1 MKMQQKLILAI
12 AVSVILPTF
21 LIAWV
26 SISKTTSQSK
36 DNFISATQNEIRQ
49 VDNSFNV
56 FFDQVKSNTKF
67 LSQHPTVLAVPD
79 EASTYFGAEQMMD
92 PANAHPAE
100 AEIFDLYRQFS
111 QTHEEL
117 LYVYLGSPLG
127 GFIQY
132 PAETIGDYDP
142 RKRPW
147 YQQGMSNQNEAGITD
162 AYQGVTGGPM
172 VSVMYPIKGSGGRP
186 IGIQSMDVSLSTLTD
201 ILKAIKLGETG
212 YLLLIEENN
221 NGDLIVLADPKSP
234 NNNFKKATDI
244 SSPLYKDLIINLNKS
259 DNANF
264 KTKHLDE
271 TVRVTTY
278 KSKELGWHFI
288 GVINNSEILA
298 PAWSMTF
305 FIVVLSLVMV
315 IAFIIFGIYQ
325 SKRLVAPILVV
336 SKGLKDIANGEGD
349 LTQRLEITS
358 NDETGDLA
366 KWFNQFLDSIRSLVQ
381 DIKNDSQLLADKSNQ
396 IGRNVEQI
404 KDASHEQEKAIE
416 DSSHGTSAMASTSKE
431 VASNCSSTLEMVS
444 NAETSAQDGT
454 KIIGAMVNDVTKLSG
469 TISESASAMKEL
481 ESESSNITQIL
492 SVIRGI
498 AEQTNLLAL
507 NAAIEAARAGEQGR
521 GFAVVA
527 DEVRT
532 LAKRSH
538 DATEEI
544 DTMLNNLVDKTR
556 FVSGKMSSSL
566 EQSEQATSQ
575 SSHANQSFEDISQ
588 AVAQIRTRLD
598 EIAGAAETQNQSSQ
612 MIDRNITEIGNSV
625 TGIADSSDTLANNAS
640 ELMHLSS
647 ELNGLVGKFKVD

>member
-1 MKMQQKLILAI
+1 MKMQQKLIMAI
-12 AVSVILPTF
+12 AVSVILPTVI
-21 LIAWV
+21 IAWV

-36 DNFISATQNEIRQ
+36 QNFINATQNEIRQ
-49 VDNSFNV
+49 VDKSFNL
-56 FFDQVKSNTKF
+56 FFDQVKANARF
-67 LSQHPTVLAVPD
+67 LAGHPTVKAVPA
-79 EASTYFGAEQMMD
+79 ETSTYFGDERMMD
-92 PANAHPAE
+92 PTNAHPAE
-100 AEIFDLYRQFS
+100 AEIFDLYRQFGD
-111 QTHEEL
+111 THEEL
-117 LYVYLGSPLG
+117 LYVYLGSPTG

-132 PAETIGDYDP
+132 PAEAIGGYDP

-147 YQQGMSNQNEAGITD
+147 YQMGMNNPNQTGITD
-162 AYQGVTGGPM
+162 AYQGQTGGPM
-172 VSVMYPIKGSGGRP
+172 VSVMYTISNDFGQA
-186 IGIQSMDVSLSTLTD
+186 IGVQSMDVSLSTLTD
-201 ILKAIKLGETG
+201 IVKSIKLGESG
-212 YLLLIEENN
+212 YLILVDD
-221 NGDLIVLADPKSP
+221 NGVVLADSKSP
-234 NNNFKKATDI
+234 HNNFKKVNQI
-244 SSPLYKDLIINLNKS
+244 SSPFYEELAKRINSKNS
-259 DNANF
+259 SNF
-264 KTKHLDE
+264 ETEHMDE
-271 TVRVTTY
+271 DVQVTTY
-278 KSKELGWHFI
+278 FSEQLNWHFI
-288 GVINNSEILA
+288 GIIDNDEILK
-298 PAWSMTF
+298 PAWSMSRM
-305 FIVVLSLVMV
+305 IIILAVLMVGGLVSWGV
-315 IAFIIFGIYQ
+315 YH
-325 SKRLVAPILVV
+325 SRRLVAPILVV

-349 LTQRLEITS
+349 LTQRLDVTS
-358 NDETGDLA
+358 NDESGDLA

-381 DIKNDSQLLADKSNQ
+381 DIKNDSQLLADKSHQ
-396 IGRNVEQI
+396 IGSNVEQI

-416 DSSHGTSAMASTSKE
+416 DSAAGTSAMASTSQE
-431 VASNCSSTLEMVS
+431 VASSCTSTLDMVS
-444 NAETSAQDGT
+444 NAESSAKEGT
-454 KIIGAMVNDVTKLSG
+454 QIIGAMVKDVSKLSS

-575 SSHANQSFEDISQ
+575 STHANQSFEDISE
-588 AVAQIRTRLD
+588 AVKQIRTRLD
-598 EIAGAAETQNQSSQ
+598 EIARSAETQNHSSQ
-612 MIDRNITEIGNSV
+612 QIDRNITEIGNSV

-647 ELNGLVGKFKVD
+647 ELNGLVGKFKVN

>member
-12 AVSVILPTF
+12 AVSVILPTII
-21 LIAWV
+21 IASV

-36 DNFISATQNEIRQ
+36 QNFITATQNEIRQ
-49 VDNSFNV
+49 VDKSFNL
-56 FFDQVKSNTKF
+56 FFDQVKSNARF
-67 LSQHPTVLAVPD
+67 LAGHPTVKAVPA
-79 EASTYFGAEQMMD
+79 ETSTYFGDDRMMD

-100 AEIFDLYRQFS
+100 AAIFDLYRQFGD
-111 QTHEEL
+111 THEEL
-117 LYVYLGSPLG
+117 LYVYLGSPTG

-132 PAETIGDYDP
+132 PAESIGGYDP

-147 YQQGMSNQNEAGITD
+147 YQMGMNNPNETGITD
-162 AYQGVTGGPM
+162 AYQGQTGGPM
-172 VSVMYPIKGSGGRP
+172 VSVMYTISNDFGQA
-186 IGIQSMDVSLSTLTD
+186 IGVQSMDVSLSTLTD
-201 ILKAIKLGETG
+201 IVKSIKLGESG
-212 YLLLIEENN
+212 YLILVDD
-221 NGDLIVLADPKSP
+221 NGVVLADSKSP
-234 NNNFKKATDI
+234 RNNFKKVGEIKSPFYKELAKRI
-244 SSPLYKDLIINLNKS
+244 NSKNSS
-259 DNANF
+259 NF
-264 KTKHLDE
+264 E
-271 TVRVTTY
+271 TEHMDVDVQVTTY
-278 KSKELGWHFI
+278 FSEELNWHFI
-288 GVINNSEILA
+288 GIIDDDEILK
-298 PAWSMTF
+298 PAMSMSWL
-305 FIVVLSLVMV
+305 IIVLSVLMVGGLVS
-315 IAFIIFGIYQ
+315 FGIYQ

-349 LTQRLEITS
+349 LTQRLDVTS
-358 NDETGDLA
+358 NDESGELA
-366 KWFNQFLDSIRSLVQ
+366 KWFNQFLDSIRSLVGE
-381 DIKNDSQLLADKSNQ
+381 IKNDSQLLADKSHQ
-396 IGRNVEQI
+396 IGNNVDQI

-416 DSSHGTSAMASTSKE
+416 DSANGTSAMASTSQE
-431 VASNCSSTLEMVS
+431 VASNCTSTLDMVS
-444 NAETSAQDGT
+444 NAETSAKEGT
-454 KIIGAMVNDVTKLSG
+454 QIIGAMVKDVSKLSS

-566 EQSEQATSQ
+566 EQSEQATAQ
-575 SSHANQSFEDISQ
+575 STHANQSFEDISQ

-598 EIAGAAETQNQSSQ
+598 EIARSAETQNQSSQ
-612 MIDRNITEIGNSV
+612 QIDRNITEIGNSV
-625 TGIADSSDTLANNAS
+625 TGIADSSDTLANNAR
-640 ELMHLSS
+640 ELMHLST
-647 ELNGLVGKFKVD
+647 ELNGLVGKFKVN